1 MNCAWVQERLLLY
14 LAGELDPPRTARLIR
29 HLERCPSCA
38 AMAERLAETAGQV
51 EAALPTAIEAPATL
65 DARVMEIVRGLPAPR
80 RSWPALL
87 PRRKVLH
94 RLALGS
100 AVLALMIA
108 SFFAGHWQAVVT
120 LTRKPAPASTLDL
133 ALLGA
138 THRQSLEVPEQ
149 WKVAMD
155 NPVQLAQVL
164 TPLLPFPVA
173 VVDLQGDGMRLVG
186 GSKAT
191 VHGVP
196 VAALHYRW
204 KGQRISIFQMDARQL
219 SPSALRQVVFRSD
232 SYFVRKTDGLTYVT
246 WSFGRTNCVMVA
258 QSVPMHLLFQLAC
271 HTSEKLERA

>member
-14 LAGELDPPRTARLIR
+14 LAGELDPPQTARLLR
-29 HLERCPSCA
+29 HLEHCPSCTA
-38 AMAERLAETAGQV
+38 TAERLGETAGQV

-65 DARVMEIVRGLPAPR
+65 DARVMEVVRNLPAPR
-80 RSWPALL
+80 RAWPILF
-87 PRRKVLH
+87 PRRPMLH

-100 AVLALMIA
+100 AVLTLMIA

-120 LTRKPAPASTLDL
+120 LARKPEPTSTLDL

-138 THRQSLEVPEQ
+138 THRQLLQAELSTEV
-149 WKVAMD
+149 KVN

-173 VVDLQGDGMRLVG
+173 IVDLQGDGMRLVG

-204 KGQRISIFQMDARQL
+204 KGQRISLFQVDGRQL

-271 HTSEKLERA
+271 HTSEKLERT